1 MHQNKV
7 AMAGGY
13 DRDFLR
19 LLTEKLNIVDVASS
33 YMHLEKKGGTY
44 WACCPFHHEKT
55 ASFHVDENRQFYHC
69 FGCGVSGNVITLV
82 KELENIDFGDAV
94 KLLAER
100 ANIPLPQTS
109 YDAGRSAELKRKRD
123 TLLKIMNDCAHFY
136 LDNLNSG
143 KADAHVEY
151 ILSRAISS
159 NVVRAFGLG
168 ASLNYSDLPKYLLSK
183 GYSKQDIVDSGAVNE
198 VEGRLSDAQGG
209 RLIFPIINAFDEV
222 VAFGGRALKKTD
234 FAKYKNTKE
243 TLIFNKSKTL
253 YNINRLKKLRR
264 AGGLKDVIMVE
275 GYMDTISLHQGGFKN
290 VVASMGTSLTQ
301 EQARLIKR
309 YVNTVYISYDGDSAG
324 QKANMRG
331 LEILKGEGIEVRVV
345 PLPDGL
351 DPDYVIK
358 KLGPDEYQKCLD
370 NAMPLIDYK
379 MKVARKGYDLSK
391 PEEKV
396 KYVGDALRVV
406 RSAESAAER
415 ELLLKNL
422 RDETGISFEA
432 LSRDLQQ
439 MPAERESVPEEKPKI
454 AADSADVNK
463 KASRFVAAAILFGA
477 DYTEGLDIDDIP
489 FTDDV
494 HKLIASYVKSK
505 ELLGE
510 KVTLSELFDFFDEG
524 TPEYEE
530 LSRVLDLND
539 GENLCGDVQ
548 KRYFA
553 GCMRRL
559 QAERIT
565 EAIDEVK
572 RQYSATDDVEQK
584 RKAAE
589 VLQQLI
595 KQKEKLKS
603 GDIR

>member
-1 MHQNKV
+1 
-7 AMAGGY
+7 MAVGY

-19 LLTEKLNIVDVASS
+19 TLTEKLNIVDVASS
-33 YMHLEKKGGTY
+33 YMHLERKGGTY

-55 ASFHVDENRQFYHC
+55 ASFHIDENRQFYHC

-82 KELENIDFGDAV
+82 RELENVDFSDAV
-94 KLLAER
+94 KILAER
-100 ANIPLPQTS
+100 ANLPLPQNSFDGERT
-109 YDAGRSAELKRKRD
+109 AELKRKRD

-143 KADAHVEY
+143 KADAHIEY
-151 ILSRAISS
+151 ILSREIPAG
-159 NVVRAFGLG
+159 VVRAFGLG
-168 ASLNYSDLPKYLLSK
+168 ASLNYSDLPKFLLSK
-183 GYSKQDIVDSGAVNE
+183 GYSRQDIVDSGAVNE
-198 VEGRLSDAQGG
+198 VDGRLSDAQGG
-209 RLIFPIINAFDEV
+209 RLIFPIINQFDEV

-243 TLIFNKSKTL
+243 TLIFNKSRML

-264 AGGLKDVIMVE
+264 AGGLKEVIMVE

-301 EQARLIKR
+301 EQARLLKR
-309 YVNTVYISYDGDSAG
+309 YTDTVLISYDGDGAG

-331 LEILKGEGIEVRVV
+331 LEILKSEGLDVRVV
-345 PLPDGL
+345 PLPEGL
-351 DPDYVIK
+351 DPDDVIK
-358 KLGPDEYQKCLD
+358 KLGAEEYQKCLSS
-370 NAMPLIDYK
+370 AMPLKDYK
-379 MKVARKGYDLSK
+379 LSVARRAYDISK

-396 KYVGDALRVV
+396 KYVGEALKVV
-406 RSAESAAER
+406 RSADTAAEQ
-415 ELLLKNL
+415 EMMLKAL

-432 LSRDLQQ
+432 LSRDLQSV
-439 MPAERESVPEEKPKI
+439 PAERQDREDEKPKI
-454 AADSADVNK
+454 AADTADVHM
-463 KASRFVAAAILFGA
+463 KASRFVAAAFLFGA
-477 DYTEGLDIDDIP
+477 DYTEGIGTEEVP
-489 FTDDV
+489 FASDV
-494 HKLIASYVKSK
+494 HSLVASYVKSK

-530 LSRVLDLND
+530 LCRILDLND
-539 GENLCGDVQ
+539 GENLNGDVP
-548 KRYFA
+548 KRYFFD
-553 GCMRRL
+553 CLRKL
-559 QAERIT
+559 KTDSINK
-565 EAIDEVK
+565 AIEEVK
-572 RQYSATDDVEQK
+572 RKFSSSDDVEEK
-584 RKAAE
+584 RQAAA

>member
-1 MHQNKV
+1 
-7 AMAGGY
+7 MANGF
-13 DRDFLR
+13 DKDFLN
-19 LLTEKLNIVDVASS
+19 LLTDKLNIVDVASS

-55 ASFHVDENRQFYHC
+55 ASFHIDENRQFYHC

-82 KELENIDFGDAV
+82 KEMENVDFVDAV
-94 KLLAER
+94 KMLAER
-100 ANIPLPQTS
+100 ANLPLPKTTF
-109 YDAGRSAELKRKRD
+109 DGERAAEVKRKRD

-143 KADAHVEY
+143 KAEAHINY
-151 ILSRAISS
+151 ILSREIPAG
-159 NVVRAFGLG
+159 VVRSFGLG
-168 ASLNYSDLPKYLLSK
+168 ASLNYSDLPKFLLAK
-183 GYSKQDIVDSGAVNE
+183 GYSKQDMIDSGAVNE

-209 RLIFPIINAFDEV
+209 RLIFPIINQFDEV

-243 TLIFNKSKTL
+243 TLIFNKSKML

-264 AGGLKDVIMVE
+264 AGGLKEVIMVE
-275 GYMDTISLHQGGFKN
+275 GYMDTVSLHQGGFKN

-309 YVNTVYISYDGDSAG
+309 YCSTVLISYDGDSAG

-331 LEILKGEGIEVRVV
+331 LEILKSEGIDVRVV

-351 DPDYVIK
+351 DPDDVIK
-358 KLGPDEYQKCLD
+358 KLGAEEYRKCLD
-370 NAMPLIDYK
+370 SAMPLIDYK
-379 MKVARKGYDLSK
+379 MKVARMGYDLNK
-391 PEEKV
+391 PEDKV
-396 KYVGDALRVV
+396 KYVGDALKVV

-439 MPAERESVPEEKPKI
+439 VPAERQERNEEKPKM
-454 AADSADVNK
+454 AEDSADVNK
-463 KASRFVAAAILFGA
+463 KASRFVAAAFLFGA
-477 DYTEGLDIDDIP
+477 DYTGGVDVDGVP
-489 FTDDV
+489 FADDV

-505 ELLGE
+505 MLFGE
-510 KVTLSELFDFFDEG
+510 KITLSEIFDFFEEG

-530 LSRVLDLND
+530 LCRVLDLND
-539 GENLCGDVQ
+539 GENLNGDVQ
-548 KRYFA
+548 RRYFDD
-553 GCMRRL
+553 CLRRL
-559 QAERIT
+559 RSDRIT
-565 EAIDEVK
+565 KAIDEVK
-572 RQYSATDDVEQK
+572 RQYAAADDVEEK
-584 RKAAE
+584 RRAAE

-595 KQKEKLKS
+595 EQKEKLKS

>member
-1 MHQNKV
+1 
-7 AMAGGY
+7 MAGY

-33 YMHLEKKGGTY
+33 YMHLEKKGGTF

-82 KELENIDFGDAV
+82 KEMENVDFGDAV
-94 KLLAER
+94 KILAER
-100 ANIPLPQTS
+100 ANIPLPQNSFDSERT
-109 YDAGRSAELKRKRD
+109 AEIKKKRD

-143 KADAHVEY
+143 KADAHISY
-151 ILSRAISS
+151 ILSRGIPAG
-159 NVVRAFGLG
+159 VVRSFGLG
-168 ASLNYSDLPKYLLSK
+168 ASLNYTDLPKFLLSK

-198 VEGRLSDAQGG
+198 VEGRLTDSQGG
-209 RLIFPIINAFDEV
+209 RLIFPIINQFDEV

-243 TLIFNKSKTL
+243 TLIFNKSKML

-264 AGGLKDVIMVE
+264 SGGLKEVIMVE
-275 GYMDTISLHQGGFKN
+275 GYMDAISLHQGGFKN

-309 YVNTVYISYDGDSAG
+309 YTDTVLISYDGDGAG

-331 LEILKGEGIEVRVV
+331 LEILKSEGIDVRVV
-345 PLPDGL
+345 PLPEGL
-351 DPDYVIK
+351 DPDDVIK
-358 KLGPDEYQKCLD
+358 KLGADEYKKCLES
-370 NAMPLIDYK
+370 AMPLIDYK
-379 MKVARKGYDLSK
+379 MSVTRRGYDISK

-396 KYVGDALRVV
+396 KYVNDALKVV

-432 LSRDLQQ
+432 LNRDLQQ
-439 MPAERESVPEEKPKI
+439 VPAERQERSEEKPKI
-454 AADSADVNK
+454 AADSADVHK
-463 KASRFVAAAILFGA
+463 KASRSVAAALLFGA
-477 DYTEGLDIDDIP
+477 PYAEGVNIDDIP
-489 FTDDV
+489 FADDV
-494 HKLIASYVKSK
+494 HRLLANYVKSK
-505 ELLGE
+505 ALLGE
-510 KVTLSELFDFFDEG
+510 RITLSEIFDFFEEG

-530 LSRVLDLND
+530 LCRVLDLND
-539 GENLCGDVQ
+539 GENLNGEVQ
-548 KRYFA
+548 QRYFSD
-553 GCMRRL
+553 CMRRL
-559 QAERIT
+559 QADRIT
-565 EAIDEVK
+565 KAIDEVK
-572 RQYSATDDVEQK
+572 RRYAATDDVAEK
-584 RKAAE
+584 RRAAE

-595 KQKEKLKS
+595 EQKEKLKS

>member
-1 MHQNKV
+1 
-7 AMAGGY
+7 MANGF
-13 DRDFLR
+13 DKDFLN
-19 LLTEKLNIVDVASS
+19 LLTDKLNIVDVASS

-55 ASFHVDENRQFYHC
+55 ASFHIDENRQFYHC

-82 KELENIDFGDAV
+82 KEMENVDFVDAV
-94 KLLAER
+94 KMLAER
-100 ANIPLPQTS
+100 ANLPLPKTS
-109 YDAGRSAELKRKRD
+109 FDGERAAEVKRKRD

-143 KADAHVEY
+143 KAEAHINY
-151 ILSRAISS
+151 ILSREIPAG
-159 NVVRAFGLG
+159 VVRSFGLG
-168 ASLNYSDLPKYLLSK
+168 ASLNYSDLPKFLLAK
-183 GYSKQDIVDSGAVNE
+183 GYSKQDMIDSGAVNE

-209 RLIFPIINAFDEV
+209 RLIFPIINQFDEV

-243 TLIFNKSKTL
+243 TLIFNKSKML

-264 AGGLKDVIMVE
+264 AGGLKEVIMVE
-275 GYMDTISLHQGGFKN
+275 GYMDTVSLHQGGFKN

-309 YVNTVYISYDGDSAG
+309 YCGTVLISYDGDSAG

-331 LEILKGEGIEVRVV
+331 LEILKSEGIDVRVV

-351 DPDYVIK
+351 DPDDVIK
-358 KLGPDEYQKCLD
+358 KLGAEEYRKCLD
-370 NAMPLIDYK
+370 SAMPLIDYK
-379 MKVARKGYDLSK
+379 MKVARMGYDLNK
-391 PEEKV
+391 PEDKV
-396 KYVGDALRVV
+396 KYVGDALKVV

-439 MPAERESVPEEKPKI
+439 VPAERQERNEEKPKMVE
-454 AADSADVNK
+454 DSADVNK
-463 KASRFVAAAILFGA
+463 KASRFVAAAFLFGA
-477 DYTEGLDIDDIP
+477 DYTGGVDVDGVP
-489 FTDDV
+489 FADDV

-505 ELLGE
+505 MLFGE
-510 KVTLSELFDFFDEG
+510 KITLSEIFDFFEEG

-530 LSRVLDLND
+530 LCRVLDLND
-539 GENLCGDVQ
+539 GENLNGDVQ
-548 KRYFA
+548 RRYFDD
-553 GCMRRL
+553 CLRRL
-559 QAERIT
+559 RSDRIT
-565 EAIDEVK
+565 KAIDEVK
-572 RQYSATDDVEQK
+572 RQYAAADDVEEK
-584 RKAAE
+584 RRAAE

-595 KQKEKLKS
+595 EQKEKLKS

>member
-1 MHQNKV
+1 
-7 AMAGGY
+7 MANGF
-13 DRDFLR
+13 DKDFLN
-19 LLTEKLNIVDVASS
+19 LLTDKLNIVDVASS

-55 ASFHVDENRQFYHC
+55 ASFHIDENRQFYHC

-82 KELENIDFGDAV
+82 KEMENVDFVDAV
-94 KLLAER
+94 KMLAER
-100 ANIPLPQTS
+100 ANLPLPKTTF
-109 YDAGRSAELKRKRD
+109 DGDRAAEVKRKRD
-123 TLLKIMNDCAHFY
+123 TFLKIMNDCAHFY

-143 KADAHVEY
+143 KAEAHINY
-151 ILSRAISS
+151 ILSREIPAG
-159 NVVRAFGLG
+159 VVRSFGLG
-168 ASLNYSDLPKYLLSK
+168 ASLNYSDLPKFLLAK
-183 GYSKQDIVDSGAVNE
+183 GYSKQDMIDSGAVNE

-209 RLIFPIINAFDEV
+209 RLIFPIINQFDEV

-243 TLIFNKSKTL
+243 TLIFNKSKML

-264 AGGLKDVIMVE
+264 AGGLKEVIMVE
-275 GYMDTISLHQGGFKN
+275 GYMDTVSLHQGGFKN

-309 YVNTVYISYDGDSAG
+309 YCGTVLISYDGDSAG

-331 LEILKGEGIEVRVV
+331 LEILKSEGIDVRVV

-351 DPDYVIK
+351 DPDDVIK
-358 KLGPDEYQKCLD
+358 KLGAEEYRKCLD
-370 NAMPLIDYK
+370 SAMPLIDYK
-379 MKVARKGYDLSK
+379 MKVARMGYDLNK
-391 PEEKV
+391 PEDKV
-396 KYVGDALRVV
+396 KYVGDALKVV

-439 MPAERESVPEEKPKI
+439 VPAERQERSEEKPKM
-454 AADSADVNK
+454 AEDSADVNK
-463 KASRFVAAAILFGA
+463 KASRFVAAAFLFGA
-477 DYTEGLDIDDIP
+477 DYTGGVDVDGVP
-489 FTDDV
+489 FADDV

-505 ELLGE
+505 MLFGE
-510 KVTLSELFDFFDEG
+510 KITLSEIFDFFEEG

-530 LSRVLDLND
+530 LCRVLDLND
-539 GENLCGDVQ
+539 GENLNGDVQ
-548 KRYFA
+548 RRYFDD
-553 GCMRRL
+553 CLRRL
-559 QAERIT
+559 RSDRIT
-565 EAIDEVK
+565 KAIDEVK
-572 RQYSATDDVEQK
+572 RQYAAADDVEEK
-584 RKAAE
+584 RRAAE

-595 KQKEKLKS
+595 EQKEKLKS